1 MVPDGSAAQLA
12 RPGALLHAIVGTAGH
27 IDHGKTALI
36 KALTG
41 IDTDRLKEERERG
54 ISIDL
59 GFAHFDA
66 GGVAAGVVDVPGHER
81 FIRNMLAGAHGI
93 DVVLLV
99 VAADDGVMP
108 QTEEH
113 LDILHL
119 LGVRRGVVAI
129 SKVDLVD
136 PGRRIAV
143 REEIEILLDGTGLEG
158 SPIVEVSAVTG
169 EGLEGLR
176 AALRGALRDYRRPVS
191 DGCFRMPVDR
201 AFVMRGHGLVVTGT
215 ATAGTVRPG
224 DAVRILPTG
233 LEARVRGVQVHGEA
247 VEAAGH
253 GQRVALNLGG
263 ADAGMVRRGHV
274 VCDPALERVSDRFD
288 AWVELRPAVR
298 RPLPHR
304 ALVRVYLGT
313 AEAHGR
319 LLWLDGRADLAPK
332 QSAYAQLVLR
342 QPIAAVGGDRFILR
356 ADNAAATIGGGV
368 VLQPFAPAPRQRVDP
383 RLPALRA
390 LHAATTP
397 LARID
402 ALIALEPAFAIAPDA
417 LAPAA
422 NLRGAAVRA
431 LLATHP
437 NLRALPDAAHPEAYT
452 TAEKWERLRG
462 AISTALAA
470 FHAAAPRQPGMEM
483 ESLRSQLAPDLSPKV
498 FRSVVELLAADGLLA
513 RTDSI
518 VRLADHAVALAS
530 GDAPLADRIA
540 TELGGAGFT
549 PPETP
554 QLAVGLGLPLTRLTA
569 LLDDLE
575 RAGRI
580 VRVAPELYFAAETI
594 DRVREI
600 VRAHVAEHGE
610 ITAAAL
616 RDRLDASRKFSL
628 ALLNYFDR
636 TGFTLR
642 VGDVRKLRR
651 G

>member
-1 MVPDGSAAQLA
+1 MAPNSTAAQPG
-12 RPGALLHAIVGTAGH
+12 RPSALVHAIIGTAGH

-66 GGVAAGVVDVPGHER
+66 GGVTAGVVDVPGHER
-81 FIRNMLAGAHGI
+81 FIRNMLAGAHGV

-129 SKVDLVD
+129 SKIDLVA
-136 PGRRIAV
+136 PARRAAV

-169 EGLEGLR
+169 EGLEALR
-176 AALRGALRDYRRPVS
+176 EALRGALRGYRRAVS
-191 DGCFRMPVDR
+191 DGCFRLPVDR
-201 AFVMRGHGLVVTGT
+201 AFIMQGHGLVVTGT
-215 ATAGTVRPG
+215 ATAGSVRAG
-224 DAVRILPTG
+224 DAVRILPSG
-233 LEARVRGVQVHGEA
+233 LHARVRAVQVHGEA
-247 VEAAGH
+247 VEEAGQ
-253 GQRVALNLGG
+253 GQRVALNLGRTE
-263 ADAGMVRRGHV
+263 AGGVRRGHV
-274 VCDPALERVSDRFD
+274 VCDPALERVTDRFD
-288 AWVELRPAVR
+288 ALVELRPAVR

-313 AEAHGR
+313 AEGHGR
-319 LLWLDGRADLAPK
+319 LLWLDGRADLPPK

-342 QPIAAVGGDRFILR
+342 QPVAAFGGDRFILR

-368 VLQPFAPAPRQRVDP
+368 VLQPFAPAPRHRIDP

-397 LARID
+397 LERVD

-422 NLRGAAVRA
+422 NLRAEAVRA

-437 NLRALPDAAHPEAYT
+437 NLRGLPDAAHPEAYT
-452 TAEKWERLRG
+452 TAAKWDRLRS
-462 AISTALAA
+462 AIGTALAA

-483 ESLRSQLAPDLSPKV
+483 ESLRSQLAPELSPKL
-498 FRSVVELLAADGLLA
+498 FRAVVELLATEGVLA
-513 RTDSI
+513 RADSI
-518 VRLADHAVALAS
+518 VRLPHHAVASAS
-530 GDAPLADRIA
+530 GDASILDRIA
-540 TELGGAGFT
+540 VELASAGFT

-554 QLAVGLGLPLTRLTA
+554 QLAAGVGLPLTRIIA

-575 RAGRI
+575 RAGRV
-580 VRVAPELYFAAETI
+580 VRVAPELYFAADVI

-600 VRAHVAEHGE
+600 VRRHVAEHGE
-610 ITAAAL
+610 ISAAVL
-616 RDRLDASRKFSL
+616 RDLLNASRKFSL